1 MGKTI
6 VSFSWVMQCL
16 DSTKILPT
24 IEFEPKDTNGEPG
37 PQRARIYFLN
47 RLGNKLFQVNSATI
61 NKLSYSNTNRIF
73 ITDLSGIQL
82 IGIRPV
88 FRFPVVLI

>member
-16 DSTKILPT
+16 DSSKILPT
-24 IEFEPKDTNGEPG
+24 LEFEPKDTNGEPG

-47 RLGNKLFQVNSATI
+47 RLGNKLFQVNSGAI
-61 NKLSYSNTNRIF
+61 NKLSYSNTNRINWPWWPNG
-73 ITDLSGIQL
+73 LKHCVGALKCSEGS
-82 IGIRPV
+82 
-88 FRFPVVLI
+88 